1 MGMLSRVKLTRL
13 SAGWFWF
20 WAAAL
25 LVLPNCTF
33 SVVGVPSLNNLDRGS
48 PPRTAAVFCDIE
60 LERRCATAM
69 DLAMGTR
76 LASAAVALVA
86 GQEGTTIGLDY
97 SPAKVTA
104 CGGVPE
110 AVVFHD
116 AFPRGTSV
124 CLNCGEVIPALHM
137 DAAAI
142 CQARCYDLTTT
153 MADDGTIIPEKPPT
167 AETVARCATNARVS
181 TNFPLNS
188 CFEGA
193 CSMEGT
199 LRLDFMDPRW
209 IPEPV
214 EWDPVTLNGV
224 SAAGGTLIRTA
235 PTTGFSDAGAS
246 SSQLIAGGDAFLEF
260 TATETNTARTAG
272 LSTGPPPPGF
282 ITFPDIGFG
291 LLLMDTAEII
301 ALENGLSVGT
311 FGLYTAG
318 EKFRLKLTDNLD
330 GTATVSYSR
339 LIGSCTDGKPCNET
353 VFHTSANA
361 ITYPV
366 RVDAMFREQNGTVT
380 QARIAYIR

>member
-1 MGMLSRVKLTRL
+1 MGMLSRVNLKGSST
-13 SAGWFWF
+13 GWFWF
-20 WAAAL
+20 WAAVL
-25 LVLPNCTF
+25 LVLPNCSF
-33 SVVGVPSLNNLDRGS
+33 NVSGLPGSPNNLKRGS
-48 PPRTAAVFCDIE
+48 PPHTAAVFCDIE
-60 LERRCATAM
+60 MARRCATPM

-124 CLNCGEVIPALHM
+124 CLNCGEVIPALHV

-142 CQARCYDLTTT
+142 CQAQCHDFFGTKA
-153 MADDGTIIPEKPPT
+153 ADGSIIPDKPPT
-167 AETVARCATNARVS
+167 AETLAFCTASARVS

-193 CSMEGT
+193 CTMEGT
-199 LRLDFMDPRW
+199 LRLDFADPRW

-224 SAAGGTLIRTA
+224 SAAGGTLTRTA

-246 SSQLIAGGDAFLEF
+246 SSQLIARGDAFLEF

-272 LSTGPPPPGF
+272 LSTGPATGF

-311 FGLYTAG
+311 FGLYAAG

-330 GTATVSYSR
+330 GTATVSYAR

-353 VFHTSANA
+353 VFHTSANP